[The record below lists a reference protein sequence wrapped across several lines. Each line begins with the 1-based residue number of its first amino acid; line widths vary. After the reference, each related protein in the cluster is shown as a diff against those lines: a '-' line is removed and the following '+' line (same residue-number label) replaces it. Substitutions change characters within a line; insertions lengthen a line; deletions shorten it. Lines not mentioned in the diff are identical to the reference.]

1 MAGGVLEN
9 RDFEKITASSIILV
23 SCLGKTKLSE
33 NITGAECHCGKSW
46 KSASGG
52 SRIVGGKAAKGSDYP
67 WQAKIVTSDKS
78 HLCGGTII
86 SKWVGFLIFLKIF
99 PEHFS
104 GNIFF
109 LLLTVSW
116 KDIIL

>member
-1 MAGGVLEN
+1 MKN
-9 RDFEKITASSIILV
+9 NSSIIPFRF
-23 SCLGKTKLSE
+23 LGEIELSE
-33 NITGAECHCGKSW
+33 NITGECHCGKSW
-46 KSASGG
+46 ESASGG

-67 WQAKIVTSDKS
+67 WQAKIVDWDKS

-86 SKWVGFLIFLKIF
+86 SRWAGFLTFLKIF

-109 LLLTVSW
+109 LRLTVSW
-116 KDIIL
+116 VSIIL